1 MAFSSGFS
9 AGLQIGRDRL
19 DRKISEQRAKMAAD
33 ELELAKRMQDWRESD
48 AGANRDERSRI
59 EAQRIKEME
68 EERRA
73 RAEEA
78 TAKRYDTRMAGITGQ
93 IRQMRADKDQYQ
105 ANLDRRMDRIYRN
118 SEHGASGGSG
128 GKAAA
133 AYRTVRREDP
143 ETGET
148 ITERYPIAVPEQ
160 GGMAQTQP
168 TAAAEMDPVAATAA
182 AEIKQ
187 RQQNIANMKVRKA
200 TEGNGGFFGFNTWQ
214 DDIDDEQAAIDRLQ
228 PLVGSPAQAQQAP
241 SAPQAAPRQLPPAIQ
256 QQYDAQMAA
265 PQKNPEAGAAP
276 TGVRMLAPGGQ
287 VGMIPADQVEA
298 ALKKGYRRG

>member
-1 MAFSSGFS
+1 MSFSDGFAS
-9 AGLQIGRDRL
+9 GLQLGNNIKRNKL
-19 DRKISEQRAKMAAD
+19 DREMLEWRKQQAAD
-33 ELELAKRMQDWRESD
+33 ELSLNKGVADARTEALANDMRLRQEDMTLRQQQFAADNAKD
-48 AGANRDERSRI
+48 ARDFSARRGDAIMGGINSALGGARQNRAYAE
-59 EAQRIKEME
+59 QIK
-68 EERRA
+68 A
-73 RAEEA
+73 L
-78 TAKRYDTRMAGITGQ
+78 KAG
-93 IRQMRADKDQYQ
+93 
-105 ANLDRRMDRIYRN
+105 
-118 SEHGASGGSG
+118 GG
-128 GKAAA
+128 AAA
-133 AYRTVRREDP
+133 KPQAYRTVRRSDP
-143 ETGET
+143 DTGEE

-160 GGMAQTQP
+160 GGMAQTPAPATEMDP
-168 TAAAEMDPVAATAA
+168 TAAAAA

>member
-9 AGLQIGRDRL
+9 AGLQLGNNIKRNKL
-19 DRKISEQRAKMAAD
+19 DREMLDWRKQQAAD
-33 ELELAKRMQDWRESD
+33 ELAFNKGVAD
-48 AGANRDERSRI
+48 
-59 EAQRIKEME
+59 
-68 EERRA
+68 A
-73 RAEEA
+73 RAEAVGADLKLRQEDLA
-78 TAKRYDTRMAGITGQ
+78 DRKANTAADNARLDADSSWRRQSAIMGGINSALGGARQNREYAAQIKALKAGG
-93 IRQMRADKDQYQ
+93 
-105 ANLDRRMDRIYRN
+105 
-118 SEHGASGGSG
+118 GASA
-128 GKAAA
+128 KPQ
-133 AYRTVRREDP
+133 AYRTVRRSDP
-143 ETGET
+143 DTGEE

-160 GGMAQTQP
+160 GEMAQTQP